1 MRRLLEFSLW
11 QLPRWIPYACGIILV
26 ALATLLRLQ
35 STSFFEDRGSLMFYT
50 LPVVFVAF
58 IGGFAPGMATAVLSV
73 AIAKYLFIPE
83 RHTIFFSDS
92 VNEIS
97 AINACLNWVL
107 ICIICEL
114 LREAASSYRKV
125 AIERDSQ
132 RDNLTMILD
141 GISDGFFAV
150 NQNWQI
156 THANRSV
163 RELVGEYATVD
174 SHLLW
179 DFFPPEHESFK
190 RLLIEAKELN
200 QVLTLDVPERNG
212 GFRWF
217 QYRAFPEE
225 QGMLVYIQDI
235 TERKEI
241 QDRNERILADERHA
255 RGEAEKASRLR
266 DEFVATVS
274 HELRTPL
281 VSILGWSE
289 LLQRRQT
296 EDDYFKEGLAAIE
309 SSAKQQA
316 KLVDELLD
324 ISRMSAGKVPMNMEI
339 VLLSVIIQEASL
351 GCRLAAKN
359 KAIHLEIDTPQQDV
373 LIQGDA
379 GRLHQIVTNLISNA
393 VKFSRRDGH
402 VTVRLVKEGPSAIL
416 TVIDDG
422 EGITEAFLPFV
433 FDRFRQANA
442 TTTRSQGG
450 LGLGLTIVKHLVEL
464 HGGSISVASE
474 GLGKGTIF
482 TIILPIAPTITE
494 RNYTKTVLD
503 PTSQPLSNIRV
514 MIVDD
519 DAGTRDLVALIL
531 QESGAEVNM
540 ASDAISA
547 MTLLEKFRPDI
558 LVSDIGMPGTDG
570 YQFIAMVRDLPD
582 EKWQSMPAVALTAF
596 AREADRQKALNA
608 GFQAH
613 LSKPVESS
621 VLVHT
626 IRQLVLS

>member
-11 QLPRWIPYACGIILV
+11 ELRRWIPYALGILLV
-26 ALATLLRLQ
+26 AITTILRMQ
-35 STSFFEDRGSLMFYT
+35 ASTFFEDRGSLMFYT
-50 LPVVFVAF
+50 LSVVFIAF
-58 IGGFAPGMATAVLSV
+58 IGGFGPGMVTATLSV
-73 AIAKYLFIPE
+73 IVAKYLFIPDY
-83 RHTIFFSDS
+83 HSISFSDQVTQVGVFS
-92 VNEIS
+92 T
-97 AINACLNWVL
+97 AFNWVL

-114 LREAASSYRKV
+114 LREAARSYRK
-125 AIERDSQ
+125 AAMERDSQ
-132 RDNLTMILD
+132 RDNLTFILD

-150 NQNWQI
+150 DDSWRI

-174 SHLLW
+174 SQVLW
-179 DFFPPEHESFK
+179 DFFPPEHEEFK
-190 RLLIEAKELN
+190 HQLIDAKASNE
-200 QVLTLDVPERNG
+200 VITMDVPQRG
-212 GFRWF
+212 GGSRWF
-217 QYRAFPEE
+217 EYRAFPEQ

-241 QDRNERILADERHA
+241 QDRNDRILADERHA

-296 EDDYFKEGLAAIE
+296 DDDYFKEGLAAIE

-339 VLLSVIIQEASL
+339 VLLSVVIQEATL

-359 KAIHLEIDTPQQDV
+359 KAIHLEIDVPHQDV

-393 VKFSRRDGH
+393 VKFCRRDGS
-402 VTVRLVKEGPSAIL
+402 VRVRLVKDGASAIL
-416 TVIDDG
+416 TVCDDG
-422 EGITEAFLPFV
+422 EGISEAFLPFV

-474 GLGKGTIF
+474 GLGKGTTF

-494 RNYTKTVLD
+494 RDYIKTNLE
-503 PTSQPLSNIRV
+503 PSSQPLSKIKV
-514 MIVDD
+514 MVVDD
-519 DAGTRDLVALIL
+519 DAGTRDLVTLIL
-531 QESGAEVNM
+531 QESGAEVTM
-540 ASDAISA
+540 ASDALSA
-547 MTLLEKFRPDI
+547 MELLEKFRPDVV
-558 LVSDIGMPGTDG
+558 VSDIGMPGTDG
-570 YQFIAMVRDLPD
+570 YQFIGMIRDLPD
-582 EKWQSMPAVALTAF
+582 EKWQTMPAVALTAF
-596 AREADRQKALNA
+596 AREADRQRALNA

-626 IRQLVLS
+626 IRQLMLD